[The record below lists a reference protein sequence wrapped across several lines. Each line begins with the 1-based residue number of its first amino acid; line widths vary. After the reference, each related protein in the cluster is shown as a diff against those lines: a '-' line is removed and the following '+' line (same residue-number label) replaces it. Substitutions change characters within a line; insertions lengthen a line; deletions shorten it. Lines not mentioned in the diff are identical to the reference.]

1 MLQKESSFHLMDEI
15 LDALDPGQTIVFR
28 IGDTWCYFRQSEVV
42 HVFDSVCELFEYYRH
57 NGYYLV
63 SQYIQDE
70 TETLSVSFLGSRD
83 GLINYWLM
91 RNPKVNSDRC
101 ELEKIFL
108 QSC

>member
-1 MLQKESSFHLMDEI
+1 MDEV
-15 LDALDPGQTIVFR
+15 LDSLDPGQSILFR
-28 IGDTWCYFRQSEVV
+28 IGDTWLYYRQSEVV
-42 HVFDSVCELFEYYRH
+42 HAFDSVHRLFDH
-57 NGYYLV
+57 FGHMGYYLV

-108 QSC
+108 QSSWRID